1 MSFIYPRKISISR
14 PQVKAGVGVLSYG
27 GLLPSNETIIA
38 SGIAASIQLKKE
50 GGRPE
55 SALPSDASR
64 KAYWTIYFRAALGT
78 AQKHDIITD
87 DLGIR
92 YQITGNYW
100 NSMGYVVTAE
110 EMGA

>member
-1 MSFIYPRKISISR
+1 MSFLYPRTISITR
-14 PQVKAGVGVLSYG
+14 PHIQTGVGALPYG
-27 GLLPSNETIIA
+27 GLLPSTETAIL

-64 KAYWTIYFRAALGT
+64 KAYWTIFFKAALG
-78 AQKHDIITD
+78 AVQKRDIITD

-92 YQITGNYW
+92 YQITGDYW
-100 NSMGYVVTAE
+100 SSMGYSVIAE